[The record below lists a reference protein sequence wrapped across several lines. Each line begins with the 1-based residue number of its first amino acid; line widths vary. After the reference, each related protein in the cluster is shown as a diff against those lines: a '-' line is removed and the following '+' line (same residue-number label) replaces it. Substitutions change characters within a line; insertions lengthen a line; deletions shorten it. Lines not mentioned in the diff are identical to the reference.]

1 MAERLDLGDL
11 IYRLGFDDEAEFLK
25 ALDKVF
31 VDAEKRTKA
40 AGKKA
45 GEGFGDGIADG
56 FEASAK
62 QLSQQLSLLEA
73 RYSSGRVNAA
83 EYQAGLKQLETGFES
98 LGRQAKTLDQ
108 QLDIEQGL
116 ARVKNQA
123 RGFKNDFLD
132 SLGMQTIGS
141 FLGNTLANAFGAA
154 LQSTQQFVSNSNAEF
169 KTYSLSLNQA
179 VVGGVKDLEG
189 FKAQI
194 KSLSDQTKAFSET
207 EISVGVGKLV
217 QQGYTA
223 ENAFKLIAQGA
234 DIAKSSI
241 DPVTGEFEDL
251 STISVQLSNVLEA
264 LGIPLE
270 DTGKTADVLAK
281 AAQDSGLNVADLVN
295 IVAEVGPTAAT
306 AGIKLE
312 DLAAAAGV
320 LSTKGLD
327 ASTIG
332 SGLRSVLN
340 TLLSPSDKVRGSF
353 DALGITLVD
362 NQGKSRNFMDIL
374 QQLNNVTSAG
384 GRGAQFLA
392 QGFDSF
398 GLSVVTN
405 LGRSSS
411 EIKTFSSN
419 LGSAEGSAKNLA
431 SELNRG
437 QEARQNAERELANL
451 RKEVGE
457 QLAPS
462 LVILYRDVLP
472 PVVQGFGWVIEK
484 VGALIKVIERLIG
497 VQDNAKTS
505 AEKWTT
511 SYGVQL
517 DKQQSAQAQ
526 ALLTE
531 KQIIEGRLQIL
542 NRPQTG
548 LAGVL
553 YAPLSSQEKAEKLAL
568 EQRLKEIPL
577 QLIAIQK
584 QAEQTKTALD
594 RATGSN
600 SGAGGYRQTLDA
612 LGGNRNPVRI
622 SQQVGANKNTDLD
635 GDGIP
640 EYGKDGHNGLDI
652 VVGGDGRVFNP
663 FAGAQVL
670 RRGFDAIYGNF
681 IELALDKNTKVLL
694 GHFANVGV
702 EVGKVLEKGA
712 VLGIQGST
720 GKSTGPHVHIGF
732 RVNGKT
738 VYSQSEL
745 EQLMAKF
752 GAEGANAF
760 DASLLNRPTKDRT
773 KNDPVVEQAEALGN
787 KLKILDNR
795 FAIGQINAQGYRAE
809 MGKLE
814 AQLNKLLAGARED
827 DQKLALTDV
836 LADIR
841 SNRAELDKDAAE
853 AQKRAKERADKA
865 AADRAARD
873 REQIAA
879 NDRMAEAIR
888 AQQTAQ
894 ANRENAQREQRQEDL
909 EKARAEEI
917 AANDRVAQLL
927 REQQTAQANR
937 ENAQREQQQDK
948 NQQDVEARIE
958 SAKNEFEVARIIA
971 QQKEEFRAAAYR
983 QQQQDNENNA
993 AYDQNRIQAQEKIN
1007 ALLAEAA
1014 TQLDPVD
1021 LGDGLDGFSDRY
1033 TNIEGQLKAGK
1044 ITADFFEK
1052 AVAELV
1058 DELNNFAKL
1067 AADEGD
1073 FKLFGAATVAA
1084 EGLLE
1089 KTQQL
1094 LKNYKSTDKVP
1105 KLEVPIVPVLEAGT
1119 VAPVQEAQQELVAET
1134 NHQLFPSVNA
1144 VEDLNGEYQTLELR
1158 LKSGKITASEFAQGV
1173 GGLVGTLQ
1181 GFVKIAGEKEDFVLF
1196 DSANS
1201 TMDALLDKAERLLG
1215 FSLRISGALGG
1226 VPTNDTGRN
1235 PTPVSE
1241 GGTLV
1246 PVQPGG
1252 LIPVADDGQNPF
1264 PRLPTVPVIGAAD
1277 PAITFTD
1284 PQALERFDLELQ
1296 GVLKSGV
1303 KGFFSE
1309 LTDGTPDLAAAF
1321 KKLFD
1326 DVGGFFVDKL
1336 IDGIV
1341 GPIAQEF
1348 GAMITKQLA
1357 ASSASNSLGGAAGGL
1372 GALGPAGLA
1381 LGFGLLVSTLI
1392 SDLLNKP
1399 ADPAAVEASR
1409 SGGRDRS
1416 VGEINTKIET
1426 AISVT
1431 LPGGLN
1437 DAATRAN
1444 MAAIAED
1451 VSLGVLRRS
1460 GLLELVEKLRKGEV

>member
-1 MAERLDLGDL
+1 MADRLDLGDL

-83 EYQAGLKQLETGFES
+83 EYQAGLKQLESGFES

-116 ARVKNQA
+116 ARVKGQA

-189 FKAQI
+189 FKTQI

-234 DIAKSSI
+234 DIAKASI

-374 QQLNNVTSAG
+374 GQLNNVTSAG

-612 LGGNRNPVRI
+612 FGGPNRVTVT
-622 SQQVGANKNTDLD
+622 QTAGANANRDVT
-635 GDGIP
+635 GDGRID
-640 EYGKDGHNGLDI
+640 YGPQGHNGLDI
-652 VVGGDGRVFNP
+652 KVGGDGKVLNP

-670 RRGFDAIYGNF
+670 ATGFDKIYGNF

-694 GHFANVGV
+694 GHFASVGV
-702 EVGKVLEKGA
+702 EVGKVLEKG
-712 VLGIQGST
+712 VQLGIQGST
-720 GKSTGPHVHIGF
+720 GNSSGPHVHIGF

-738 VYSQSEL
+738 VYSQAEL

-752 GAEGANAF
+752 GSQGAAAF

-773 KNDPVVEQAEALGN
+773 KNDPVVAQAEALGD

-795 FAIGQINAQGYRAE
+795 FAIGQINARDYRAE

-814 AQLNKLLAGARED
+814 AQLNKLLTGARED

-873 REQIAA
+873 REQIAS

-909 EKARAEEI
+909 EKAREEEI

-948 NQQDVEARIE
+948 NQQDVEDRIE

-983 QQQQDNENNA
+983 EQQRDNENNA

-1021 LGDGLDGFSDRY
+1021 LGDGLEGFSDRY

-1084 EGLLE
+1084 EGLLD

-1134 NHQLFPSVNA
+1134 NHQLFPSVAA

-1226 VPTNDTGRN
+1226 VPTNDTGRS
-1235 PTPVSE
+1235 PLPGAE
-1241 GGTLV
+1241 PGTVV

-1381 LGFGLLVSTLI
+1381 LGIGVLGFSLI
-1392 SDLLNKP
+1392 SGLLNKP